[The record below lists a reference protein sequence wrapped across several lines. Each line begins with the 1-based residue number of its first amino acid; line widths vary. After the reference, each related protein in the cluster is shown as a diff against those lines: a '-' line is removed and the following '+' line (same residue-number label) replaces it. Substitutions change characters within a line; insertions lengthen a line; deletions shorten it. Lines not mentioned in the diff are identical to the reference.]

1 LFNLDAQHPSW
12 FIERAY
18 GTIGSVSRD
27 NARALE
33 QLARAV
39 RDSRKEAGLTQE
51 GVAFEAGISVRH
63 FQELESGR
71 LNPSYLT
78 LRSVAIALG
87 TTLARMFKAAG

>member
-1 LFNLDAQHPSW
+1 
-12 FIERAY
+12 
-18 GTIGSVSRD
+18 VSLND
-27 NARALE
+27 ARALE

-39 RDSRKEAGLTQE
+39 RNSRREAGLTQE
-51 GVAFEAGISVRH
+51 AAAFEAGISVRH

-87 TTLARMFKAAG
+87 TTLTGMFKAAG